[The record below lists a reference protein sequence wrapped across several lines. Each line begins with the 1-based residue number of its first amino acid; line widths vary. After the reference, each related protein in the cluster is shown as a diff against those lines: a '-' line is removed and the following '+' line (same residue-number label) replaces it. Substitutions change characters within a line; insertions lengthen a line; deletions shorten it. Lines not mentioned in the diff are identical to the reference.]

1 MKAIKNIIDIVL
13 TLVIIICVAVGGLY
27 LFNIKPYV
35 VLSGSM
41 EPEIHT
47 GSLAFIDHSAKY
59 DDIRENDI
67 IAFNLN
73 GTMVTHRVVEVNA
86 QGFVTKGD
94 ANSTVDNGIVTAE
107 NFVGKTLFSV
117 PKVGYLVKVIQSTNG
132 KIIFIAGIVLM
143 FVLSIIG
150 DNKEKPDYV
159 KQ

>member
-13 TLVIIICVAVGGLY
+13 ILVIIICVAVGGLY

-47 GSLAFIDHSAKY
+47 GSLAFIDHSAKF
-59 DDIRENDI
+59 DDMRENDI
-67 IAFNLN
+67 IAFNMN
-73 GTMVTHRVVEVNA
+73 GTMVTHRVVELNG
-86 QGFVTKGD
+86 QGLVTKGD
-94 ANSTVDNGIVTAE
+94 ANSTNDSGIVTAE
-107 NFVGKTLFSV
+107 NFIGKTLFSV
-117 PKVGYLVKVIQSTNG
+117 PKVGFLVKVIQSQNG